1 MKYIVS
7 KIDPLANIE
16 LTNVNLNLEKRCNS
30 YRISSTVK
38 SLNIYDE
45 QRSNNEPETNVVY
58 SKEEGEEG
66 ENDYQILSFL
76 FHYNISTT
84 HSKLD
89 LHLKQIYLMLNS
101 LFLNDLVKYFIIVKD
116 KKIRIPLKIDKD
128 LSLFILL
135 LLLLY

>member
-1 MKYIVS
+1 M
-7 KIDPLANIE
+7 
-16 LTNVNLNLEKRCNS
+16 TNVNLNLEKRCNS

-58 SKEEGEEG
+58 SKEEG

-116 KKIRIPLKIDKD
+116 KKMRIPLKIDKD